1 MAQTGAEKL
10 DQVLQEILQATSHD
24 EGFAPRAKHLLKKAL
39 HRTGVGPAIA
49 RLKGPR
55 ASVLIYHKVERRDRG
70 PFGAPALDVHRF
82 SQHLEFLGRHFDVM
96 PLARLVAE
104 LRKGQVPERAVAI
117 TFDDGYRNNLT
128 LAYPLLRKWRMPATV
143 FVTAGLI
150 GTKKWMWT
158 SEVTEMALRYGLSAV
173 ASACGD
179 RLLAAL
185 LEAELPKAMRVEAAV
200 EYLVRLGP
208 PREAILARLRE
219 SFPVDPDDENGF
231 LSWDE
236 VRALHAGG
244 VEIGSHTV
252 NHPVLT
258 ELPEVNVERELK
270 ASSEAIGDVIGR
282 KPELFCYPHGNF
294 SDSVK
299 ALTKRYYG
307 AAVTTISGQN
317 TARTDPLELRRI
329 AAYSVE
335 ELGFELA
342 RAH

>member
-1 MAQTGAEKL
+1 VVQQLLNAVA
-10 DQVLQEILQATSHD
+10 HD
-24 EGFAPRAKHLLKKAL
+24 KGVVPRAKLAIKRAI
-39 HRTGVGPAIA
+39 HRTRLGTAIA
-49 RLKGPR
+49 RLSGPR

-82 SQHLEFLGRHFDVM
+82 SQQLEYLGRNFDVM
-96 PLARLVAE
+96 PLSRLVAC
-104 LRKGQVPERAVAI
+104 LRAGQAPERAVSI

-143 FVTAGLI
+143 FVTAGLV
-150 GTKKWMWT
+150 GTRKWMWT
-158 SEVTEMALRYGLSAV
+158 SEVTEMALRYGLAAV
-173 ASACGD
+173 AGACGD
-179 RLLAAL
+179 RLLCAL
-185 LEAELPKAMRVEAAV
+185 LEAELPRAMRVEAAI

-208 PREAILARLRE
+208 ERDAVLARLRE
-219 SFPVDPDDENGF
+219 SFPVEPDDENAF

-258 ELPEVNVERELK
+258 ELPEAKVEEELK
-270 ASSEAIGDVIGR
+270 ASSQAIADAIGK
-282 KPELFCYPHGNF
+282 KPDLFCYPHGTF
-294 SDSVK
+294 SEKVK
-299 ALTKRYYG
+299 ASTKRYYG
-307 AAVTTISGQN
+307 AAVTTISGPN
-317 TARTDPLELRRI
+317 TPATDPLELRRV

-342 RAH
+342 RAR